1 MVIKKKVSQ
10 DKQQGAKNK
19 RMGHRRS
26 NSATEHS
33 PSSPGGRSLF
43 RKRSSTFSIGD
54 SSLLDRELPALK
66 SRLTSD
72 QGGRRPFGI
81 LSVLKE
87 MNETGSFSR
96 SQSSIDLQKD
106 LTTSELKFVTNLPA
120 DVSEKTTPLEASSS
134 ASTSFASDSSA
145 SSVKSL
151 NNSSTFVSV
160 TSSPSL
166 SSGVPSQAPPTP
178 TSMSDSPRKGVV
190 GGEEDT
196 TKPLL
201 VSNGEEGSK
210 FGTRKAYSSSVSAS

>member
-1 MVIKKKVSQ
+1 
-10 DKQQGAKNK
+10 
-19 RMGHRRS
+19 MGHRRS

-145 SSVKSL
+145 SSFVKSL